1 MKSKYLLDSISA
13 GLGDYVGSYMGI
25 QKEKIKQAIC
35 EFDFKKTADHITKD
49 YLLTPGG
56 MALWTAICAYMPIVG
71 SALEGNQV
79 PWWAYPSATFITG
92 LGAVGGYTAQQFI
105 QNDLNKNSEDKNNEP
120 QKSKDD
126 GMLDFIFDAL
136 IKKK

>member
-71 SALEGNQV
+71 SALEGNQS
-79 PWWAYPSATFITG
+79 PWWSYPAATLITE
-92 LGAVGGYTAQQFI
+92 LGAFGGYTAQKFVKQDLED
-105 QNDLNKNSEDKNNEP
+105 QNNKP

-126 GMLDFIFDAL
+126 GMLDGILDSILNSF
-136 IKKK
+136 KKK